1 MGAAG
6 GRRGE
11 DRAPWS
17 VVGPQGGMCRPAARP
32 SDRGGCRPAGRTYI
46 PGVYQSGTHS
56 PGQSGAAAGRSTWFA
71 CARTLPPMTPPEEL
85 RDRALNLLSKGDTA
99 GGISDL
105 KEHLAADPD
114 DEGAWLALG
123 TAYAAIDHP
132 IQAADA
138 LARAVELDGGVVDAR
153 LAYARALVRI
163 GKLDDA
169 AFQLLQAAKVEP
181 DEPRV
186 LRELG
191 VVFYDKRLYDK
202 AVRWLS
208 RACEAAPADGRAAFA
223 LGLAHEARKDIA
235 AAIAAYREAV
245 RRAPTLT
252 DARLT
257 LADAL
262 ASLGEHEQALAELE
276 ALLALERS
284 NEKAARNRDVLQRAL
299 ADMQARRLL
308 GKTESALEQS
318 ALIVEAKF
326 KRRGPLP
333 AEDGSTKQ
341 IVRYAAPLLE
351 LYATLDV
358 RDVGDGR
365 AMPGQGAPIIEAL
378 HLALTDPDRA
388 TRSEDDVFKVTVIAK
403 DGRQEPVDYATAVS
417 LTFLREALGCPMT
430 HASELYAALLQGSP
444 SLDWGSATVRFATVP
459 ASGVAQAKP
468 GAERHGILVTRRSS
482 S

>member
-1 MGAAG
+1 
-6 GRRGE
+6 
-11 DRAPWS
+11 
-17 VVGPQGGMCRPAARP
+17 
-32 SDRGGCRPAGRTYI
+32 
-46 PGVYQSGTHS
+46 
-56 PGQSGAAAGRSTWFA
+56 
-71 CARTLPPMTPPEEL
+71 MTPPEEL
-85 RDRALNLLSKGDTA
+85 RARALDLLNKGDTA

-105 KEHLAADPD
+105 KEHLALDPD
-114 DEGAWLALG
+114 DEVAWLALG

-138 LARAVELDGGVVDAR
+138 LARAVKLDGDVVDAR
-153 LAYARALVRI
+153 LAYARALVRL

-169 AFQLLQAAKVEP
+169 AFQLLQAEKVEP
-181 DEPRV
+181 EDPRV

-202 AVRWLS
+202 AARWLE
-208 RACEAAPADGRAAFA
+208 RACAAAPEDGRAAYA

-235 AAIAAYREAV
+235 AAIVAYREAV
-245 RRAPTLT
+245 RRAPALT

-276 ALLALERS
+276 ALLAKDRS
-284 NEKAARNRDVLQRAL
+284 NEKAARNREVLHRAL
-299 ADMQARRLL
+299 AEMQARRLL

-318 ALIVEAKF
+318 ALFVEAKL

-333 AEDGSTKQ
+333 AEDGATGQ
-341 IVRYAAPLLE
+341 VIRYTAPLIE
-351 LYATLDV
+351 LYVTL
-358 RDVGDGR
+358 GGSP
-365 AMPGQGAPIIEAL
+365 AQGAAGAGAGAPIIEAL

-388 TRSEDDVFKVTVIAK
+388 ARSEDDVFKVTVIAQN
-403 DGRQEPVDYATAVS
+403 GRQEPVNYATAVS

-444 SLDWGSATVRFATVP
+444 SLDWGGATLRFATVP
-459 ASGVAQAKP
+459 GSGAPSKP
-468 GAERHGILVTRRSS
+468 GVERHGILITLRA
-482 S
+482 